1 MFVENS
7 NHYIALVAHWVT
19 HKQQHNRHRCH
30 KLWTREAS
38 ARERGGPEYNKFS
51 DTKSLQESVGFL
63 TQKDTAH
70 DT

>member
-7 NHYIALVAHWVT
+7 NHYNALVVHWVT
-19 HKQQHNRHRCH
+19 HKQQPLRHRCH

-38 ARERGGPEYNKFS
+38 TRERAGSEYNKFS
-51 DTKSLQESVGFL
+51 DTKSLQENVGFL
-63 TQKDTAH
+63 TQKDTAQ